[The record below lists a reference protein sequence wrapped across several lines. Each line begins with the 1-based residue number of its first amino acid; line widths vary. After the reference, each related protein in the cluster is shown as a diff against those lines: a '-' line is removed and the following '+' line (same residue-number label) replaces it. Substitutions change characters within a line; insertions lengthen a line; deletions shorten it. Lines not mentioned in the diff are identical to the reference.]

1 MLVLG
6 LVFGLT
12 AAAAAYALR
21 GLFRVEEGELAV
33 LTRFGAAVM
42 EPGTHRL
49 LTFGP
54 GLHYRA
60 PWLHVEKVA
69 VKEQIIDLTGR
80 EGGLQAMAADGTVL
94 RIDCILR
101 FTPEREDL
109 HHFLF
114 DLEEPLE
121 HVKGLFIC
129 LLRNEIANV
138 RSLPGGD
145 GGGPLTHARPDG
157 GTGGPA
163 LPALNGDGSSYA
175 RIRSDRRPLS
185 QRIESFCAQIGKR
198 YGVRFDAVD
207 ITDILPPDELRDA
220 LNAVMHARAEA
231 DVAYARAE
239 ADCQR
244 QVLAAERGVEVARA
258 RARAIEEEID
268 VLATHLAELEESHT
282 LDRYVQRRRQEVLAQ
297 SRALFLRSAS

>member
-1 MLVLG
+1 MLIFGFIVG
-6 LVFGLT
+6 LLVAL
-12 AAAAAYALR
+12 ALYALR

-33 LTRFGAAVM
+33 LTRFGAAVV

-49 LTFGP
+49 VTFGP
-54 GLHYRA
+54 GLRYRW
-60 PWLHVEKVA
+60 PWLHVHKVA

-101 FTPEREDL
+101 FTPVKEDL

-121 HVKGLFIC
+121 HVKGLFKC

-138 RSLPGGD
+138 RGEGAVAFD
-145 GGGPLTHARPDG
+145 TNGGGPLAREHV
-157 GTGGPA
+157 
-163 LPALNGDGSSYA
+163 DGSSYA
-175 RIRSDRRPLS
+175 LIRSDRRPLS
-185 QRIESFCAQIGKR
+185 LRIEEFCSQIGKR

-220 LNAVMHARAEA
+220 LNAVMHSRADA
-231 DVAYARAE
+231 NVAYARAQ

-244 QVLAAERGVEVARA
+244 RELAAVRGVEIASARS
-258 RARAIEEEID
+258 RAVEEEID
-268 VLATHLAELEESHT
+268 VLASHLVELERGGT
-282 LDRYVQRRRQEVLAQ
+282 LDRYVQRRRQEVLTQ
-297 SRALFLRSAS
+297 SRALFVRSA